1 MYGLAQS
8 HAWWALNLSPPIN
21 QTKPCS
27 NTSNAILEDWY
38 GCFFKNVQKF
48 GETKLN
54 IKKTAKALG
63 KVQYL
68 EKLEFM
74 L

>member
-1 MYGLAQS
+1 MSTQPVTP
-8 HAWWALNLSPPIN
+8 HKPN
-21 QTKPCS
+21 QTVLQHKQCH
-27 NTSNAILEDWY
+27 LGRLVWM
-38 GCFFKNVQKF
+38 FFKNVQKF